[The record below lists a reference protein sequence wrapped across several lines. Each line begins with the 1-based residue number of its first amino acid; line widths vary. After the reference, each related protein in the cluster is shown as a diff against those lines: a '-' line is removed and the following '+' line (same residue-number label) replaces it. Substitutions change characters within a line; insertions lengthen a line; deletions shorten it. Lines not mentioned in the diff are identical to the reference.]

1 MSEWVFSDRT
11 QRSRIQLA
19 SCVWRSHRS
28 RGFFAIR
35 ITKRGGAKR
44 TWGARTSAIAV
55 SGSAS
60 AKTALGVAPIV
71 RYPHTRD
78 GLRGNA
84 LRAVVQ

>member
-11 QRSRIQLA
+11 QRSRVQLP
-19 SCVWRSHRS
+19 SCVRRSHRS

-44 TWGARTSAIAV
+44 TWAARGLAV
-55 SGSAS
+55 GDDGGHRQV
-60 AKTALGVAPIV
+60 ALRAMRKI
-71 RYPHTRD
+71 PHTRD

-84 LRAVVQ
+84 LRTVVQL